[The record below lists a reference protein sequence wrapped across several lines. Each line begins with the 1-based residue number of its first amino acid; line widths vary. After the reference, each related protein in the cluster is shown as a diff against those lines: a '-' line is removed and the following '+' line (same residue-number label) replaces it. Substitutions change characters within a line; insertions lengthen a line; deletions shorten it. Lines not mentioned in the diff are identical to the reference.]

1 VATRSELVVFS
12 KLVQAVSK
20 GRGRAGAHAPAATV
34 RAGSAETAAELV
46 RGDVVVVAKGQPIPC
61 DGRVIEGMALV
72 DESAI
77 TGESAPVAREPGSD
91 RGDVIAGTTVVSG
104 RIVVEVRG
112 TR

>member
-1 VATRSELVVFS
+1 MFS

-20 GRGRAGAHAPAATV
+20 GRGRAGAHAPRPPDRDTDATV
-34 RAGSAETAAELV
+34 REGSAEPAAELA
-46 RGDVVVVAKGQPIPC
+46 RGDVVVVAEGQPIPC

-77 TGESAPVAREPGSD
+77 TGESAPVAREPSSD
-91 RGDVIAGTTVVSG
+91 RGDVLAGTTVVSG

>member
-1 VATRSELVVFS
+1 MFS

-20 GRGRAGAHAPAATV
+20 GRGRAGGNAPEASGREGGAD
-34 RAGSAETAAELV
+34 AAAELV
-46 RGDVVVVAKGQPIPC
+46 RGDVVVVAEGQPIPC
-61 DGRVIEGMALV
+61 DGRVLEGMALV

-77 TGESAPVAREPGSD
+77 TGESAPVTREAGSD

-112 TR
+112 AR